1 MILLQIKNKSNK
13 SNNSNKNKRKYLG
26 KIINNVR
33 RSDRFIIPKRNYK
46 LIWTEIRKTI
56 FNNYSKVA

>member
-1 MILLQIKNKSNK
+1 MILLQIKNK